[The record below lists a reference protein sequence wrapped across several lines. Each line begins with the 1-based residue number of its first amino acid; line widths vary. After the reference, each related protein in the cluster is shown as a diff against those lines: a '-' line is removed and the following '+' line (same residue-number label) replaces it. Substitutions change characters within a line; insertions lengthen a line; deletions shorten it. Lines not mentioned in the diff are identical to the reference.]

1 MSMAEDHNISDDH
14 HHQDPS
20 KFHDQPSKGFEKEDS
35 TKPIAHE
42 LPNDRQ
48 EDLCRT
54 PTSSDHKILTSQSC
68 PATPR
73 KLAQGNV
80 FLHKRKLARLDFFE
94 TTRREEVD
102 SFFRSC
108 FEESPSS
115 RAKKRC
121 TSI

>member
-1 MSMAEDHNISDDH
+1 MSMAEDHKISDDH
-14 HHQDPS
+14 HHQLLS
-20 KFHDQPSKGFEKEDS
+20 KFHDQPSKDFEKGDITE
-35 TKPIAHE
+35 PITHV

-48 EDLCRT
+48 KDLCRT
-54 PTSSDHKILTSQSC
+54 PASYDHNIPTIQSC

-73 KLAQGNV
+73 KQAHGNV

-94 TTRREEVD
+94 TTGREEVD

-108 FEESPSS
+108 FESP
-115 RAKKRC
+115 RVKKRC